1 MHAHATGLTPFS
13 ISPAE
18 NLITNSAK
26 VSRSVRSHRCYRS
39 RTPHFFNPLAQ
50 TSRAIITTSRAI
62 LSRSCDSL
70 GRTKAVRYRTTL
82 LTSQNSFNEAVRSP
96 LSAHNRTPLPF
107 QLGNKLGNN
116 FANSIH
122 YLIHIR
128 WLHWFIEFQQSIFFF
143 FFPFFLPSPF
153 QSRKKIFINFRP
165 IAKLGKRTDV
175 GTILSIPYLGCTRE
189 LI

>member
-1 MHAHATGLTPFS
+1 M
-13 ISPAE
+13 
-18 NLITNSAK
+18 
-26 VSRSVRSHRCYRS
+26 SRSVRSHRCYRS

-50 TSRAIITTSRAI
+50 TSRAIITTSRAT

-128 WLHWFIEFQQSIFFF
+128 WLHWFIEFAAINFFF
-143 FFPFFLPSPF
+143 FSFLPSISVSISKKNIYQFP
-153 QSRKKIFINFRP
+153 SYRK
-165 IAKLGKRTDV
+165 
-175 GTILSIPYLGCTRE
+175 TRE
-189 LI
+189 TNGRWNNLIDSLSWMHAWINLKTFRQKYRVYF

>member
-143 FFPFFLPSPF
+143 FFLSSFHLRFNLEKNIYQFPSY
-153 QSRKKIFINFRP
+153 RK
-165 IAKLGKRTDV
+165 
-175 GTILSIPYLGCTRE
+175 TRE
-189 LI
+189 TNGRWNNLIDSLSWMHA